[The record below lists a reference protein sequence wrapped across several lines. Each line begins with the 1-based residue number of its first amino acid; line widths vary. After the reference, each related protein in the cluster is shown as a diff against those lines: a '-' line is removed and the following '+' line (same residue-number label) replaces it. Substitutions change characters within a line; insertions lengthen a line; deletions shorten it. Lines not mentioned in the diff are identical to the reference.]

1 MVSQVSVD
9 RHPTE
14 AQSIAGSCA
23 SLQED
28 CKSRPAVGIVG
39 ETHLPP
45 IRPHYLL
52 FSEARE
58 APADTIDAAD
68 QGGGAW
74 HFVLEAVDGGSR
86 FEATD
91 REEPMDRSRVELL
104 AVVRGL
110 EALDQ
115 PSRVTLVTSS
125 RYVSRGLRFGLDQ
138 WRENDWQWERFGEM
152 TPIRNGD
159 LWQRIDRALQY
170 HDVECRLWRFDLPE
184 RSLRGPHR
192 RIRPPHMLAHKTP
205 LRRADQRPDSQPEP
219 VWQLEQELATDV
231 ADVGEVADWHGLEED
246 GSGPSGRIAETWRQT
261 VGGMKRHG

>member
-1 MVSQVSVD
+1 MISPVSVD

-14 AQSIAGSCA
+14 ATSITGSCA
-23 SLQED
+23 SPQEE
-28 CKSRPAVGIVG
+28 CKSRPAVGIEG
-39 ETHLPP
+39 EPQLPQS
-45 IRPHYLL
+45 RPHYLL

-58 APADTIDAAD
+58 ASEDAFAVAD
-68 QGGGAW
+68 QGGAW
-74 HFVLEAVDGGSR
+74 HFILEAVDGGSR

-91 REEPMDRSRVELL
+91 QEEPMDRGRMELL

-138 WRENDWQWERFGEM
+138 WRENDWHWERFGEM

-170 HDVECRLWRFDLPE
+170 HEVECRLWRFDLAE
-184 RSLRGPHR
+184 RTLRGPHR
-192 RIRPPHMLAHKTP
+192 RIRPPHMLAATIP
-205 LRRADQRPDSQPEP
+205 LQRASQQPDSSPEP

-231 ADVGEVADWHGLEED
+231 ADVGEVADWHGWEED
-246 GSGPSGRIAETWRQT
+246 GSGRS
-261 VGGMKRHG
+261 